1 MQLNGFED
9 LEQLVSSEDLVSFNE
24 LVAKIAGT
32 HMCVESKLFAPDS
45 DGSARQC
52 VTRLSADFGV
62 FECQID

>member
-1 MQLNGFED
+1 MHLNGFED
-9 LEQLVSSEDLVSFNE
+9 LEQLVSAESLVSFNE

-45 DGSARQC
+45 DGSARQY